1 MEFRHFPSHNYIP
14 PSSWIYAM
22 RENITISLIIHSVNI
37 GIMSVVNSVNNIRLP
52 PSSRRVLLLLDD
64 GKARTFK
71 EVTEEV
77 DIAPRTIRYAIK
89 RLKESGLIIE
99 KFNFKDARQVLYQ
112 TKKAI
117 QSEETQTAMV
127 A

>member
-1 MEFRHFPSHNYIP
+1 MTVR
-14 PSSWIYAM
+14 
-22 RENITISLIIHSVNI
+22 ITKDLIVHGVNI
-37 GIMSVVNSVNNIRLP
+37 SFMSVVNSVNNIRLP
-52 PSSRRVLLLLDD
+52 PSSRRVLILLED
-64 GKARTFK
+64 GKPRTFK

-112 TKKAI
+112 TKKSI

>member
-1 MEFRHFPSHNYIP
+1 
-14 PSSWIYAM
+14 M
-22 RENITISLIIHSVNI
+22 RVHITKDLIVHSVNI
-37 GIMSVVNSVNNIRLP
+37 LTMSVVNSVNNIRLP
-52 PSSRRVLLLLDD
+52 PSSRRVLILLED
-64 GKARTFK
+64 GKPRTFK

-117 QSEETQTAMV
+117 TSEETQTATV